1 MVARS
6 ENCAKNLVCTKKI
19 NDQLDFR
26 KTLDIKGWLRVH
38 LGAAG
43 SWGWHCWRLRVAR
56 WSSHNELP
64 FNFLMCHLPFVAALP
79 WWFSPGIPIAVRTWS
94 PVYVMYWPEKHDRF
108 HQLVKQGHV
117 TPMCMWYTPCDRVR
131 VWWVAVIWAW
141 HDEVEAKHNKERFPT
156 HVCKLQ
162 IMQTL
167 QPFSVGK
174 TKDATLAVVNDH

>member
-1 MVARS
+1 MVT
-6 ENCAKNLVCTKKI
+6 CAPG
-19 NDQLDFR
+19 R
-26 KTLDIKGWLRVH
+26 GRVVG
-38 LGAAG
+38 LALLETA
-43 SWGWHCWRLRVAR
+43 
-56 WSSHNELP
+56 SSKVIITQWI
-64 FNFLMCHLPFVAALP
+64 FIFWYVTFVAALP

-117 TPMCMWYTPCDRVR
+117 TPLCMWYTPCDRDR

-174 TKDATLAVVNDH
+174 TKDATLAVVNDLKSSILKFLQILGKCSQEPVRVCFV